1 MSGNIQVIKKNIN
14 SNNIQNKNNIFNK
27 NNINNINYINNVSD
41 ESKIKNNNN
50 ESNKIVTINNDIN
63 MKNNNVN
70 QNNIL
75 NNNKNNDIENMEL
88 NIEEYEV
95 LTVFEK
101 FINLMGKVIIK
112 NDITKDILEE
122 FEKICE
128 KLMINN
134 ISPLDQLSS
143 FFTDIELLFRKN
155 ELTDIHNEKL
165 EKYIKAKSN
174 ILLSIEQIEK
184 KLREK
189 IKINNKNKTK
199 KPTNLIDQ
207 FRRNFGVLK
216 EDASDKDIIK
226 YLEKYKWN
234 ETEAFLALMEKLFQ

>member
-1 MSGNIQVIKKNIN
+1 MKKNN
-14 SNNIQNKNNIFNK
+14 LNKNNI
-27 NNINNINYINNVSD
+27 I
-41 ESKIKNNNN
+41 
-50 ESNKIVTINNDIN
+50 
-63 MKNNNVN
+63 
-70 QNNIL
+70 

-101 FINLMGKVIIK
+101 FIHLMGKVINK
-112 NDITKDILEE
+112 NKDILEK

-134 ISPLDQLSS
+134 ISPLNQLSS
-143 FFTDIELLFRKN
+143 IFTDIELLFRKN

-165 EKYIKAKSN
+165 EKYIKAKTN
-174 ILLSIEQIEK
+174 ILLSIDQIEK
-184 KLREK
+184 KIEEK

-207 FRRNFGVLK
+207 FRRNFSVLK